1 MKKNKF
7 QWGASTM
14 LIIYGLLFF
23 LMFFRIF
30 YIQVTGQVEGQQLAA
45 KAAARY
51 EKKKTITADRGNILD
66 RNGKII
72 AEDAVTYRL
81 AATVNPDA
89 SKGSKKPIQD
99 RKSVV

>member
-1 MKKNKF
+1 MKKSKF

-30 YIQVTGQVEGQQLAA
+30 YIQVTGQAEGQQLAA

-51 EKKKTITADRGNILD
+51 EKSKIITASRGNIYD
-66 RNGKII
+66 RQGQVI
-72 AEDAVTYRL
+72 VL
-81 AATVNPDA
+81 
-89 SKGSKKPIQD
+89 
-99 RKSVV
+99 